1 MAWKWIC
8 LCVCKPVWKNTVV
21 PWNSV
26 WVVNVCVW
34 VCNTVVSQTPWES
47 TEVCVNRRNAQALHR
62 SEFVIEPTRF
72 LINQSDRLNGPA
84 SPTPGNTDE
93 EKNTYC
99 WSLFQEKQPFVHSIL
114 CCPSV
119 ANVKIIEEREEME
132 REKKRLGLANPFSC
146 MSDMSLSLVSIRKG
160 DRYQIETSLHK
171 HH

>member
-1 MAWKWIC
+1 M
-8 LCVCKPVWKNTVV
+8 
-21 PWNSV
+21 
-26 WVVNVCVW
+26 
-34 VCNTVVSQTPWES
+34 VSQTPWES